1 MEIHTRVRYL
11 EKLNAR
17 DTAIFLTAW
26 DKSRLAY
33 VGNAIFT
40 WKWYRRLVNIN
51 RIQINDG
58 GYDYITTLALKR
70 LF

>member
-17 DTAIFLTAW
+17 DTAIFLTAQ

-33 VGNAIFT
+33 VGNAIFMHGNCT
-40 WKWYRRLVNIN
+40 AGWSILIVFK
-51 RIQINDG
+51 
-58 GYDYITTLALKR
+58 
-70 LF
+70 